1 MSVLQQK
8 LWTGMYRC
16 LNMAAPRIKNYV
28 SQYAIAGPADGVTPT
43 ALPRT
48 AELELQDCTITAWKS
63 CFVDR

>member
-1 MSVLQQK
+1 
-8 LWTGMYRC
+8 MYRC